1 MANSWQTEVGAA
13 GQITVNVNIPYMQ
26 KEDIS
31 VYADG
36 SLISGITWD
45 SATVVHLP
53 AALKGGE
60 EILVMRRTER
70 DNLRIQFSEGA
81 AFDRV
86 NLDEQNTQFLYLSQE
101 LVEGRSIEGFYGDI
115 SMNTFRIT
123 NLGKPVYGTDAAN
136 KNYVDSEVEE
146 VNKRA
151 LRVPEASVA
160 VAPTV
165 AGRKNKLL
173 GFDSTGA
180 PVSATP
186 IEGSATELEL
196 MLKDIDGASIVG
208 RARSIAELK
217 TIAPQYDR
225 CTVNVMGY
233 TAGSIHGGGMFE
245 YLASDT
251 TTAEDGGLYFVG
263 LNGARWRRVIELDEL
278 HVGHFGAALDGV
290 TDDAAAILRM
300 HMWSHTNYSTNGP
313 GVMIPPGKIAW
324 SKIDLGTA
332 EIPSLKLKGPDVE
345 FGVAPKL
352 MVYQVAIANDTTTP
366 MLTYTARRT
375 EITGMKLQGGT
386 RPWFKNNVTR
396 GAYVRIKSIVCQ
408 ATAGRVFQFIDTI
421 DCKIDQI
428 YSYSA
433 TAGIVWVTWSNQNP
447 GVWDHPTAIEL
458 TNANFSASKGE
469 FAFSAIRCGQSIMR
483 NVWFT
488 ACERGFDVSQGGWV
502 FDTVIAEGP
511 TAGGISYAG
520 QAKIVE
526 ISTRFAQGATVGRA
540 DTDTGWTPEMDMGGD
555 TNNGGNKPSWVTNSM
570 DQGRLQLNTA
580 GVVQRNG
587 MEYGYQLPLP
597 DMRFLNSTGNE
608 KWINVGRVICNNTL
622 GATFELEL
630 QGANG
635 YDNIGTSTT
644 HPGATGFGGGRALIR
659 GQLKYPQASTT
670 AIQLTWHGEGSC
682 PIKEVR
688 YVHSWQNF
696 DIYVRVGAFT
706 RVIAAFL
713 RGDGVGRNASG
724 SPFYF
729 RFGSDDAVDMSTL
742 TTATAHKVWNI
753 NGGVFGGAD
762 KGYGLGMDLDAGQ
775 LILAHPE
782 SGNAAAAFLNIK
794 NNYVDRY
801 IPIQDQMQSI
811 RIPRYTKATLPK
823 ATANPYGIVLVT
835 DGGAGSGAGTQYTL
849 AFSTGEAWFKIAT
862 SDNLGTGTA

>member
-13 GQITVNVNIPYMQ
+13 GQVTVNVNIPYMQ
-26 KEDIS
+26 KADIS
-31 VYADG
+31 VYANG
-36 SLISGITWD
+36 SQIDGITWD
-45 SATVVHLP
+45 SDTVVHLP

-70 DNLRIQFSEGA
+70 DSLRIQFSEGA

-136 KNYVDSEVEE
+136 KNYVDAEVQE

-160 VAPTV
+160 VAPTI

-196 MLKDIDGASIVG
+196 QLKDIDGYSTIG

-225 CTVNVMGY
+225 CTVSVMSY
-233 TAGSIHGGGMFE
+233 VAGGLHGGGLFE

-251 TTAEDGGLYFVG
+251 TSAEDGGLMFVG

-278 HVGHFGAALDGV
+278 HVGHFGAVLDGV
-290 TDDAAAILRM
+290 TDDAAAMLRM
-300 HMWSHTNYSTNGP
+300 HNWSHSTYSTNGP
-313 GVMIPPGKIAW
+313 GIVIPPGKIAW

-332 EIPSLKLKGPDVE
+332 EIPSFKLKGPEVE

-352 MVYQVAIANDTTTP
+352 QVYQVAIDGDTTTP
-366 MLTYTARRT
+366 MVQYKARRT
-375 EITGMKLQGGT
+375 EITGMKLYTGT
-386 RPWFKNNVTR
+386 RPWFVNTVTR

-408 ATAGRVFQFIDTI
+408 NTNKRVFQFIDTI

-428 YSYSA
+428 YSYGCKS
-433 TAGIVWVTWSNQNP
+433 GIVWVTWSNENP

-458 TNANFSASKGE
+458 TNANFSSQKGE

-511 TAGGISYAG
+511 STGGTNFAGE
-520 QAKIVE
+520 AKIVE
-526 ISTRFAQGATVGRA
+526 ISTRFAQGATVGREV
-540 DTDTGWTPEMDMGGD
+540 TDTGWTAEMDMGGD
-555 TNNGGNKPSWVTNSM
+555 TNNGGKKPSWVTNSM

-597 DMRFLNSTGNE
+597 DMRFLNNTGNE
-608 KWINVGRVICNNTL
+608 KWIKVGQVICNNTL

-635 YDNIGTSTT
+635 YDNIGSSTN
-644 HPGATGFGGGRALIR
+644 HPGSTGFGGGRALIR

-670 AIQLTWHGEGSC
+670 AIQLSWHGEGAC

-696 DIYVRVGAFT
+696 EIYVRVGAFT
-706 RVIAAFL
+706 RVIGAFL

-729 RFGSDDAVDMSTL
+729 KFGSDDAVDISTVA
-742 TTATAHKVWNI
+742 ATVARKVWSI
-753 NGGVFGGAD
+753 NGGTAGTGQLNT
-762 KGYGLGMDLDAGQ
+762 GLGMDLDSGQ
-775 LILAHPE
+775 LLLAHPE
-782 SGNAAAAFLNIK
+782 VGNAATMFLNVK
-794 NNYVDRY
+794 NNYSDRY

-811 RIPRYTKATLPK
+811 RIPRYTLATMPK
-823 ATANPYGIVLVT
+823 ATDNPYGTILVSDAVSGNGVT
-835 DGGAGSGAGTQYTL
+835 TWRQCFSNGSFWFTADGATNLGAGS
-849 AFSTGEAWFKIAT
+849 
-862 SDNLGTGTA
+862 